1 MYPALHA
8 PVNFYPGDH
17 SERDVNGG
25 GGVPQVAART
35 GRDSWG
41 SAYALA
47 VALPQRNRRE
57 ASCGETAGATEIENA
72 GVDLKQYAQKRADG
86 ERKKK
91 RNDVLHTLPSTLSRS
106 TLMKLPSS
114 SKCRFDS

>member
-72 GVDLKQYAQKRADG
+72 EVDMKQYAQKRADG

-91 RNDVLHTLPSTLSRS
+91 KKRCITHLTEHLVPLYTDEVAELVEVQIR
-106 TLMKLPSS
+106 
-114 SKCRFDS
+114 